1 MSQRRKK
8 PRPARPAKPRNPFAG
23 RPRSGAGFH
32 EEAKYGKKER
42 RRKQEEIETGY
53 EPGRGAD
60 SGQDKGV
67 KNGGE
72 EPGRESNGDD
82 PDVKGGG

>member
-8 PRPARPAKPRNPFAG
+8 PKPARPAKPRNPFAG

-42 RRKQEEIETGY
+42 RRGQEEIETG
-53 EPGRGAD
+53 D
-60 SGQDKGV
+60 
-67 KNGGE
+67 E
-72 EPGRESNGDD
+72 EPGAENSGDD
-82 PDVKGGG
+82 PGVRDGGC